1 MRPMER
7 ELTALKRSGA
17 KVMIMTEMET
27 PRDTFIL
34 NRGVYNQPTTKVAMA
49 TPASLPPMSPDLP
62 NNRLGLAKWL
72 MSPDNPLTARV
83 AVNRFWER
91 YFGVGLVKTQ
101 EDFGS
106 QGEPPSHPDLLD
118 HLASEFMDSGWDVKA
133 LQKRIVMSATYCQS
147 SAGTPE
153 SYAADPENRLLSRG
167 PRLRLPANVI
177 RDQALFVAGLM
188 VDQVG
193 GPPVKPYQPEGLWKE
208 IIKGRVEYR
217 RDSGAKL
224 YRRSLYTLWR
234 RAVKPP
240 LMMLL
245 DSNERDTCNVNQKR
259 TNTPLQALLLL
270 NDVTFVEA
278 ARGLGARMIREG
290 GRNAGDRIDFGMRV
304 CVGRPATEKERAIL
318 GAELTS
324 SLGRFEKNPTAAA
337 LLISSGE
344 SGRGA
349 GLNHAELAAYTELAR
364 VLLNLDETMTKQ

>member
-1 MRPMER
+1 
-7 ELTALKRSGA
+7 L
-17 KVMIMTEMET
+17 V
-27 PRDTFIL
+27 
-34 NRGVYNQPTTKVAMA
+34 
-49 TPASLPPMSPDLP
+49 SPE
-62 NNRLGLAKWL
+62 
-72 MSPDNPLTARV
+72 NPLTARV

-106 QGEPPSHPDLLD
+106 QGELPSHPELLD
-118 HLASEFMDSGWDVKA
+118 HLASGFISSGWDIKR
-133 LQKRIVMSATYCQS
+133 LQKLIVMSATYRQS
-147 SAGTPE
+147 SQGSPE
-153 SYAADPENRLLSRG
+153 SYSEDPENRLLSRG
-167 PRLRLPANVI
+167 PRFRLPASVI
-177 RDQALFVAGLM
+177 RDQALFVAGLL
-188 VDQVG
+188 VESLG

-208 IIKGRVEYR
+208 IIKGRVAYQ

-290 GRNAGDRIDFGMRV
+290 GASIEERIDFGMRC
-304 CVGRPATEKERAIL
+304 CVGRSATLKERAVL
-318 GAELTS
+318 KSELNAFRS
-324 SLGRFEKNPTAAA
+324 SFEKNPAAA
-337 LLISSGE
+337 GALLSN
-344 SGRGA
+344 GA
-349 GLNHAELAAYTELAR
+349 SASVEDLNPVELAAYATVAR
-364 VLLNLDETMTKQ
+364 IILNLDETMSKQ